1 MSKRS
6 KAVQEREEGP
16 VEPESTPPP
25 DVVVSQE
32 VTAPKES
39 PEVQEVPPKPEAVP
53 EPKAESESNLVEFI
67 DPVTGQ
73 KGRYDKRNPSVVW
86 WP

>member
-1 MSKRS
+1 MSKRR
-6 KAVQEREEGP
+6 KAVVEEREEGS
-16 VEPESTPPP
+16 VEPEATPPP
-25 DVVVSQE
+25 E
-32 VTAPKES
+32 VL
-39 PEVQEVPPKPEAVP
+39 PEVQETPVAP
-53 EPKAESESNLVEFI
+53 EPTPEPTLESESNMVEFI